1 MPLARLCRTPRIL
14 GRVRS
19 LLLGLLLDTAA
30 LLLRTLGGVPLS
42 LCPHVGLCRPRVA
55 AQDCSVTGG
64 WLRCRGRPLP
74 LFDDLQPL
82 CRFFLALSVVE
93 FDLLHPQPRLGIT
106 HPCANAAQAVFHS
119 EALVTGRL
127 VLLPLDPKSLTLA
140 PDAFMLRRTLLRSGG
155 SYNIVPAAELLGP
168 AEVTPLSGGDIRVS
182 PGFGLSVIPLR
193 YISAQT
199 AAQLVQPMVARADDI
214 RVDTSRNLL
223 LFSGTGAERQN
234 VVETLADLD
243 VNWLAGKSIGLTLG
257 YVYPGI
263 DEWIQRHGLLRQEAI
278 SEEINLEKLRRGRI
292 DCVAVSESAA
302 RYFVRL
308 HGLNGSLTL
317 VDLPGHAT
325 ERRFLVP
332 LGRSDL
338 FEKVAPIVRRM
349 REDLQWLRM
358 ASKYQ

>member
-30 LLLRTLGGVPLS
+30 LLLRTLGRVPLS
-42 LCPHVGLCRPRVA
+42 LRPHVALCRPWVA

-64 WLRCRGRPLP
+64 WQRCRGRPLP

-155 SYNIVPAAELLGP
+155 SC
-168 AEVTPLSGGDIRVS
+168 SGGSCSGGSCSGGWRLVWLLAGGGGLRKSRRGHEPRTEGCRCADEEGLGGHVS
-182 PGFGLSVIPLR
+182 PVSTVRRSSARNSWDCISLSR
-193 YISAQT
+193 
-199 AAQLVQPMVARADDI
+199 
-214 RVDTSRNLL
+214 
-223 LFSGTGAERQN
+223 E
-234 VVETLADLD
+234 
-243 VNWLAGKSIGLTLG
+243 
-257 YVYPGI
+257 
-263 DEWIQRHGLLRQEAI
+263 
-278 SEEINLEKLRRGRI
+278 
-292 DCVAVSESAA
+292 
-302 RYFVRL
+302 
-308 HGLNGSLTL
+308 
-317 VDLPGHAT
+317 
-325 ERRFLVP
+325 
-332 LGRSDL
+332 
-338 FEKVAPIVRRM
+338 IVRGNSC
-349 REDLQWLRM
+349 
-358 ASKYQ
+358 ASGPSV